1 MEHHDQPDEV
11 HIRPANTDD
20 IPFIHSLSER
30 FASVGTPT
38 WRDPTKMQQFHQ
50 HTVTEASS
58 AINLPG
64 SLVLIAETNDG
75 TRLGFIYATNTTD
88 FFTNEPQ
95 AYIADLAVTT
105 HGEGKGIGRKLMEHA
120 ETWAREQGYRIV
132 ALDVFAFN
140 THARSF
146 YHHLGY
152 VEETVKLIKEAMTFH
167 SAMAQQVTGC
177 SGSLF
182 STITSTCFCG

>member
-1 MEHHDQPDEV
+1 MEHPDQDNEV
-11 HIRPANTDD
+11 HIRIANADD
-20 IPFIHSLSER
+20 IPFIQSLSER

-50 HTVTEASS
+50 HTITEASS
-58 AINLPG
+58 AIALPG
-64 SLVLIAETNDG
+64 SLVLIAETRDG
-75 TRLGFIYATNTTD
+75 TCLGFIYATQSTD

-95 AYIADLAVTT
+95 AYIADLGLTDQ
-105 HGEGKGIGRKLMEHA
+105 GEGKGIGRKLMEHA
-120 ETWAREQGYRIV
+120 ETWAREQGYRII

-152 VEETVKLIKEAMTFH
+152 VEETVKLIKE
-167 SAMAQQVTGC
+167 
-177 SGSLF
+177 L
-182 STITSTCFCG
+182 